1 MSNTPRKRLMNLLIM
16 LGCTVVLIILLII
29 CYPEKPAEPPSVEQ
43 KSEALV
49 EPTEPV
55 EDPNLIDDPILF
67 PEVTYVQYYTIE
79 ECTALWN
86 TMQDCLTIL
95 DSTDITLYT
104 RSAISLMS
112 HERDRLLWHSSE
124 LEADIN
130 RYSIWENEYYYA
142 ARTWGYFKK
151 LGFSDDVTAGI
162 IGNMMVETGGGTLNI
177 KPNVYSSSGSYYGLC
192 QWSLYYSPHMADTSF
207 ETQLD
212 YLITDM
218 PTQFKT
224 FGKLYKARF
233 TYEDFLCLNTPADA
247 AMAFAKV
254 YERCASGSYG
264 LRQEAARK
272 AYNYFTNPY

>member
-16 LGCTVVLIILLII
+16 LGCALVLIIILVI
-29 CYPEKPAEPPSVEQ
+29 CYPKNEKPTEQLSSEQ
-43 KSEALV
+43 KSETL
-49 EPTEPV
+49 TEPI
-55 EDPNLIDDPILF
+55 EDLNLIDDPILF

-79 ECTALWN
+79 ECTALWS
-86 TMQDCLTIL
+86 TMQDCLAIL

-130 RYSIWENEYYYA
+130 RYTIWENEYYYA

-162 IGNMMVETGGGTLNI
+162 IGNMMVETGGGTLYI
-177 KPNVYSSSGSYYGLC
+177 KPNTYSPSGSYYGLC

-218 PTQFKT
+218 PVQFKT
-224 FGKLYKARF
+224 FGKLYKSGF
-233 TYEDFLCLNTPADA
+233 TYDKFLALDTPADA